1 MVAEAHDTV
10 VMFALGFVEA
20 PVGMGALVAVHEV
33 PDRVSSSPCALP
45 EESKYP
51 PPATHMVADGQ
62 DTEARF
68 MLKFASPPTGTGAL
82 VAVQEVPF
90 QVSTS
95 AF

>member
-1 MVAEAHDTV
+1 
-10 VMFALGFVEA
+10 
-20 PVGMGALVAVHEV
+20 
-33 PDRVSSSPCALP
+33 
-45 EESKYP
+45 
-51 PPATHMVADGQ
+51 MVADGQ